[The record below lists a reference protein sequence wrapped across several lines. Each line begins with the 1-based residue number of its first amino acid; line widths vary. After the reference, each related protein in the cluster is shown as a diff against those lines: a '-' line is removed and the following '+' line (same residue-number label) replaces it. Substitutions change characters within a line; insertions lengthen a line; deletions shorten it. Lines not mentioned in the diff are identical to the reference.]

1 MMLVSKNS
9 DLTGLDIVK
18 FLMAFAVIAIHCR
31 HEGLVGAS
39 EWPLGIEWI
48 VKMAVPFFFI
58 ASGFLL
64 ARRFDGVDIPTD
76 EQRNVLRRRAL
87 TLFRIFGFWLLIYLP
102 IAIYVYVGD
111 GTIWWKAVAGYV
123 YKVLTGGHSL
133 WAWQLWFIYSMA
145 FVFLLYSITL
155 LSKHTVI
162 ALFVFFIMLSFI
174 NSAFVQY
181 GIQSLKWV
189 YVLTH
194 STLGGGRMFDGWH
207 TVLSFSETNQ

>member
-31 HEGLVGAS
+31 NEGLVGAS

-58 ASGFLL
+58 AS
-64 ARRFDGVDIPTD
+64 
-76 EQRNVLRRRAL
+76 
-87 TLFRIFGFWLLIYLP
+87 GFWLLIYLP

-194 STLGGGRMFDGWH
+194 STLGG
-207 TVLSFSETNQ
+207 VNV